1 MSTTRTP
8 RAAEFQALSLI
19 SAAHL
24 VSHYH
29 YLVLVP
35 LFPILK
41 QTLGVGYVELGLVIT
56 VYNITSGV
64 AQTPMGYVVDRFGAR
79 RTLIAGLLLGGLV
92 YISIGLFPNYTWML
106 VAAVLFG
113 IANSVYHPAD
123 YSILGSVIDPP
134 RLGRAFSIHT
144 FAGYLGSALAP
155 MTMLL
160 MTHLWGM
167 QAAIIAAGLLGVAVA
182 VPLMFAGW
190 LDKAQAAHSAAGG
203 YAHVNLRGLL
213 TPAVLSL
220 VGFFTLL
227 SLSSGALTNYSAVA
241 LVSMYGVTL
250 SVANAA
256 LTAFLFATAIGVLAG
271 GFIADATTRH
281 GDVAAGGFGA
291 AAVLTLAVG
300 SVDLGPVFLVGAM
313 GTAGFLS
320 GMISPSRDMLVRAA
334 SPPGAF
340 GRVFGIVTTGFNI
353 GGTIGPMIGGW
364 IMDHNLPRWVF
375 YSSVLFMALTATM
388 GLASDWRARRR
399 EGRMVQGV
407 AVKVQDN
414 RGYGRT
420 ERVPEPR
427 ISTVRETGF
436 RGFP

>member
-1 MSTTRTP
+1 MESPRTT
-8 RAAEFQALSLI
+8 EYKALGLI
-19 SAAHL
+19 SSAHL
-24 VSHYH
+24 VSHFH

-35 LFPILK
+35 LFPMLK
-41 QTLGVGYVELGLVIT
+41 QALGVGYLELGLVIT
-56 VYNITSGV
+56 VYNITSGL

-79 RTLIAGLLLGGLV
+79 PTLIAGLLLGGFA
-92 YISIGLFPNYTWML
+92 YISIGLFPVYAWML

-123 YSILGSVIDPP
+123 YAILGSVIDPP

-155 MTMLL
+155 KTMLL
-160 MTHLWGM
+160 MVQLWGLN
-167 QAAIIAAGLLGVAVA
+167 AAIIAAGMLGVIVA

-190 LDKAQAAHSAAGG
+190 LDKAQTVNIPAGG
-203 YAHVNLRGLL
+203 HVRVNLRGLL

-220 VGFFTLL
+220 VGFFALL
-227 SLSSGALTNYSAVA
+227 SLSTGALTNYSAVA
-241 LVSMYGVTL
+241 LVSMDDVTL
-250 SVANAA
+250 SIANTA

-271 GFIADATTRH
+271 GFVADATTRH

-291 AAVLTLAVG
+291 AAVLILVVG
-300 SVDLGPVFLVGAM
+300 SVDLGSVFLVVAM

-375 YSSVLFMALTATM
+375 YSSVLFMALTAAM
-388 GLASDWRARRR
+388 GLASEWRTRRK
-399 EGRMVQGV
+399 GGV
-407 AVKVQDN
+407 
-414 RGYGRT
+414 
-420 ERVPEPR
+420 
-427 ISTVRETGF
+427 VRA
-436 RGFP
+436 

>member
-1 MSTTRTP
+1 MSAPQTP
-8 RAAEFQALSLI
+8 RATEFQALGLI

-24 VSHYH
+24 VSHFN

-35 LFPILK
+35 LFPLLK
-41 QTLGVGYVELGLVIT
+41 EKLDISYVELSLLIT
-56 VYNITSGV
+56 VFSITSGV
-64 AQTPMGYVVDRFGAR
+64 VQTPMGYVTDRFGAR
-79 RTLIAGLLLGGLV
+79 QTLIAGLLLGALA
-92 YISIGLFPNYTWML
+92 YISIGLYPVYSWML
-106 VAAVLFG
+106 VASVLLG
-113 IANSVYHPAD
+113 ISNSVFHPAD
-123 YSILGSVIDPP
+123 YSILGSIIDPP

-167 QAAIIAAGLLGVAVA
+167 NIAIVAAGLLGAVVA
-182 VPLMFAGW
+182 VPLLFAGW
-190 LDKAQAAHSAAGG
+190 LDQAQEARVPVGG
-203 YAHVNLRGLL
+203 HVEVKLRGLL

-241 LVSMYGVTL
+241 LVSMYGV
-250 SVANAA
+250 SFSAANAA

-271 GFIADATTRH
+271 GFIADATKRH

-291 AAVLTLAVG
+291 AGVLILAVG
-300 SVDLGPVFLVGAM
+300 TIDLGPALMVIAM
-313 GTAGFLS
+313 GSAGFLS
-320 GMISPSRDMLVRAA
+320 GMISPSRDMLVRNA

-375 YSSVLFMALTATM
+375 YSSVLFMALTAMM
-388 GLASDWRARRR
+388 GLASEWRARRDS
-399 EGRMVQGV
+399 RMVR
-407 AVKVQDN
+407 A
-414 RGYGRT
+414 
-420 ERVPEPR
+420 
-427 ISTVRETGF
+427 
-436 RGFP
+436 

>member
-1 MSTTRTP
+1 LGAHQKGFQLMSVPMTP
-8 RAAEFQALSLI
+8 RAAEYKALGLI

-24 VSHYH
+24 VSHFH

-41 QTLGVGYVELGLVIT
+41 QTLGIGYVELGLVIT

-64 AQTPMGYVVDRFGAR
+64 AQTPMGYAVDRFGAR
-79 RTLIAGLLLGGLV
+79 RTLIAGLLLGGFA
-92 YISIGLFPNYTWML
+92 YISIGLFPTYSWML

-167 QAAIIAAGLLGVAVA
+167 NVAIIAAGLLGVVVA

-190 LDKAQAAHSAAGG
+190 LDGTQAAQVPVGG
-203 YAHVNLRGLL
+203 HVQVNLRGLL

-220 VGFFTLL
+220 VGFFALL

-241 LVSMYGVTL
+241 LVSMYGVSL
-250 SVANAA
+250 SAANAA

-271 GFIADATTRH
+271 GFIADATNRH

-291 AAVLTLAVG
+291 AAVLILLIGT
-300 SVDLGPVFLVGAM
+300 VDLGPAFMIAGM

-353 GGTIGPMIGGW
+353 GGTVGPMICGW

-375 YSSVLFMALTATM
+375 YSSVLFMALTAAM
-388 GLASDWRARRR
+388 GLASEWRARR
-399 EGRMVQGV
+399 GSRMVQ
-407 AVKVQDN
+407 A
-414 RGYGRT
+414 
-420 ERVPEPR
+420 
-427 ISTVRETGF
+427 
-436 RGFP
+436 

>member
-1 MSTTRTP
+1 MP
-8 RAAEFQALSLI
+8 EAAQSRKTELKALGLI
-19 SAAHL
+19 SAAHM
-24 VSHYH
+24 VSHFH

-35 LFPILK
+35 LFPLLK

-64 AQTPMGYVVDRFGAR
+64 VQTPMGYVVDRFGAR
-79 RTLIAGLLLGGLV
+79 RTLIGGLLLSGFTF
-92 YISIGLFPNYTWML
+92 ISIGLFPVYAWML
-106 VAAVLFG
+106 VAAVLLG

-134 RLGRAFSIHT
+134 RLGRAFSFHT
-144 FAGYLGSALAP
+144 FAGFLGSAMAP

-167 QAAIIAAGLLGVAVA
+167 SAAIIAAGSLGVIVA

-190 LDKAQAAHSAAGG
+190 LEATQAAMTKAGG
-203 YAHVNLRGLL
+203 HAHVSMRGLL
-213 TPAVLSL
+213 TPAVISL
-220 VGFFTLL
+220 VGFFALL

-256 LTAFLFATAIGVLAG
+256 LSAFLFATAIGVLAG

-291 AAVLTLAVG
+291 AAILVLTIG
-300 SVDLGPVFLVGAM
+300 TVDLGPVFLVGAM
-313 GTAGFLS
+313 GAAGFMS

-353 GGTIGPMIGGW
+353 GGTIGPMLGGW
-364 IMDHNLPRWVF
+364 LMDQGEPRWIF
-375 YSSVLFMALTATM
+375 YSSVCFMVMTVLTVLVGDRRSRRRAHGMALAQ
-388 GLASDWRARRR
+388 A
-399 EGRMVQGV
+399 E
-407 AVKVQDN
+407 
-414 RGYGRT
+414 
-420 ERVPEPR
+420 
-427 ISTVRETGF
+427 
-436 RGFP
+436 